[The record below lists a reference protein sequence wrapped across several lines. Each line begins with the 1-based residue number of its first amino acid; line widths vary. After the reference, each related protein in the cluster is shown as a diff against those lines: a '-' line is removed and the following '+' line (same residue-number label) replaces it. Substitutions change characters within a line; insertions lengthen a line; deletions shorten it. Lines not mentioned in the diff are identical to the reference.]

1 MSSHI
6 MMFRGKSVRAVVL
19 LAALAAALATG
30 VREQARAGGSS
41 PSPFAGHY
49 DVGNGQCR
57 ITISDSGR
65 ISDSEHALSGRITDD
80 GLMTLTVPFNIGWG
94 VPPGRHGGGGRSTV
108 TFEGIAALDEYGNL
122 HGVLTHQNR
131 YGVVLTLG
139 VFWLRCG

>member
-1 MSSHI
+1 MCFHTMMS
-6 MMFRGKSVRAVVL
+6 RGNWVRSVVVL
-19 LAALAAALATG
+19 AGLAAGLVSG
-30 VREQARAGGSS
+30 FPEQTRAGGSS

-65 ISDSEHALSGRITDD
+65 ISDSEHALSGRITND
-80 GLMTLTVPFNIGWG
+80 GLMTLTVPFNIGGG
-94 VPPGRHGGGGRSTV
+94 VPPGRHGGGRSTV